1 MVSLISDQYEKKT
14 KPNRFSD
21 LQVGRALNGTLECGA
36 GTLPGPR
43 RAVHCSAREAPC
55 TAAGDSSEIRPRVFH
70 VMRADGRERGV

>member
-21 LQVGRALNGTLECGA
+21 LQAGRALNGTLECGA

-43 RAVHCSAREAPC
+43 RAVHCSAREAP
-55 TAAGDSSEIRPRVFH
+55 
-70 VMRADGRERGV
+70 